1 VRSDSA
7 KFFGYF
13 LPKKVTT
20 RKPVLNT
27 ALCLR
32 HGMGRDAPGLCVG
45 LKPRGDEKMQMGFSF
60 HALKGVAISSGF
72 FTSLTM
78 TMKHPEPQT
87 CNLAV
92 TAYEDDLAP

>member
-1 VRSDSA
+1 MPS
-7 KFFGYF
+7 
-13 LPKKVTT
+13 
-20 RKPVLNT
+20 
-27 ALCLR
+27 LR
-32 HGMGRDAPGLCVG
+32 AG
-45 LKPRGDEKMQMGFSF
+45 LKPRGDEKMQMGFSI

-92 TAYEDDLAP
+92 TAYEYDAVP